1 MEIVKRYS
9 GVLVKVGDEVLMCK
23 RNSKGSLPGVW
34 SIPAG
39 SIEGDE
45 TPLDGAKR
53 EFFEETDK
61 KIEGKLKLIGFVNR
75 YGRDGSKYRGLMYV
89 FLYETDDKIIPS
101 LETAKD
107 GEEHTECGY
116 FTLENVPF
124 EDKNDQLYKLIHS
137 ILKKD

>member
-1 MEIVKRYS
+1 MEIVKRYT

-39 SIEGDE
+39 SIEDNE
-45 TPLDGAKR
+45 TPLAGAKR

-75 YGRDGSKYRGLMYV
+75 HSRDGSKYRGLMYV
-89 FLYETDDKIIPS
+89 FLYETDERIIPN

-124 EDKNDQLYKLIHS
+124 EDKNDQLYKLIQS